1 MKTIEV
7 VFTYDEGLMK
17 NYQRNGVLKSTKTT
31 LNIDHIVSIEE
42 WQGENLHKGRTGT
55 LVTDIN
61 GKKHIDDLPYITFI
75 SFIKNIKK
83 SNL

>member
-1 MKTIEV
+1 MKTIEM

-17 NYQRNGVLKSTKTT
+17 DCERNGVLKSTKTT
-31 LNIDHIVSIEE
+31 LNIDHIVSIQE
-42 WQGENLHKGRTGT
+42 WRGGELHKGRTGT

-75 SFIKNIKK
+75 GFIKNIKK
-83 SNL
+83 SNQ